1 METDFLADLFI
12 VIIGLALIFAGIY
25 IIKKSRIRKKLHPIL
40 ELFIVLTVG
49 GLCYFLISRKAA
61 PTELNIASGKSQAED
76 FMPQDAVSGEKLEN
90 CVICRED
97 EIIIDNSIADM
108 KALEDYLDYRVE
120 NNIQVV
126 LVDDYSTAGFFN
138 SIVDHLNEKGVK
150 YIIKDETW
158 FSE

>member
-1 METDFLADLFI
+1 
-12 VIIGLALIFAGIY
+12 
-25 IIKKSRIRKKLHPIL
+25 
-40 ELFIVLTVG
+40 
-49 GLCYFLISRKAA
+49 
-61 PTELNIASGKSQAED
+61 
-76 FMPQDAVSGEKLEN
+76 MPQDAVSGEKLEN

-138 SIVDHLNEKGVK
+138 SIVDHLTEKGVI
-150 YIIKDETW
+150 YIIKDESW